1 MSSRMIFVRCIRE
14 MNREKRRQLEV
25 KNDEA
30 NNFQVVGKTC
40 VCFFKFHFRNE
51 EFV

>member
-1 MSSRMIFVRCIRE
+1 MIFVRCIRE

-40 VCFFKFHFRNE
+40 VCVFFKFHFRNE